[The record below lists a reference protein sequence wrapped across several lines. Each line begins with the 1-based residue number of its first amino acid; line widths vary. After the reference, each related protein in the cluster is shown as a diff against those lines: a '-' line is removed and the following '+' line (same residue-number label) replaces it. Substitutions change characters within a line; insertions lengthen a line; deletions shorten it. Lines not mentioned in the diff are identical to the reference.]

1 MLHYPNSLERIR
13 KEVNDIDQDEIDL
26 SNAKDMPFTEA
37 VILEVQRLASV
48 LPISPPR
55 LVQSE
60 NLSTIIFI
68 FSKKKLSTSRV
79 QTSDLSQMKD
89 LIILLSRIF
98 LYF

>member
-68 FSKKKLSTSRV
+68 FSKKKVVYIAS
-79 QTSDLSQMKD
+79 SDLGPVVY
-89 LIILLSRIF
+89 IGVFTIF
-98 LYF
+98 

>member
-68 FSKKKLSTSRV
+68 FSKKKKLSTSRV
-79 QTSDLSQMKD
+79 QTSDRSS
-89 LIILLSRIF
+89 I
-98 LYF
+98 

>member
-79 QTSDLSQMKD
+79 QTSDRSS
-89 LIILLSRIF
+89 I
-98 LYF
+98 

>member
-68 FSKKKLSTSRV
+68 FSKKKLPILRV
-79 QTSDLSQMKD
+79 
-89 LIILLSRIF
+89 
-98 LYF
+98 